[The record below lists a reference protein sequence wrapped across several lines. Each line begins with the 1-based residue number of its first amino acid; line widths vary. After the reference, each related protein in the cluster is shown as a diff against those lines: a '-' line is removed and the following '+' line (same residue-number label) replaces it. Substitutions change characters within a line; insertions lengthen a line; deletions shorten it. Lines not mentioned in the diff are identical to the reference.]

1 LESGTEL
8 KRVHPKFLVQGIEP
22 AELASLQ
29 ARLRERE
36 VELHYQ
42 RLESERL
49 VPAVSKV

>member
-1 LESGTEL
+1 V
-8 KRVHPKFLVQGIEP
+8 KGIEP

-42 RLESERL
+42 KLENERSL
-49 VPAVSKV
+49 HRTGTPFTY